1 MEEQQGFQGRKKS
14 AIIIQ
19 YLRETRR
26 IQRERK
32 QDMNFYDKKVRRI
45 ISIITIV
52 VIAAMVLTMVI
63 PYMV

>member
-1 MEEQQGFQGRKKS
+1 
-14 AIIIQ
+14 
-19 YLRETRR
+19 
-26 IQRERK
+26 
-32 QDMNFYDKKVRRI
+32 MNFYDKKLRRI

>member
-1 MEEQQGFQGRKKS
+1 
-14 AIIIQ
+14 
-19 YLRETRR
+19 
-26 IQRERK
+26 
-32 QDMNFYDKKVRRI
+32 MNFYDKKVRRI